1 MKRRTILPS
10 TTASAIAFSILILS
24 LSTQAQGDL
33 SLSTAD
39 GLSLTLSPDGQV
51 TSVTLGGEELVSEP
65 APALWVR
72 DMSRAAEPDVPNL
85 LSNPGFEEGET
96 GWSPLAANRD
106 VAIALTAEVA
116 HEGDWALEFVGLADA
131 QGFGG
136 WESDPI
142 PVTGGLRYRV
152 SGWFRVREGF
162 VTRPSGSPV
171 LWQRRVYEGSIHPT
185 GLYLQWLDAQKRDL
199 GPPSLAAL
207 LHWNAQ
213 EWKRVTREVVAPPD
227 AHYVKVAVAARLEG
241 QTLWADDI
249 SLIQSPEVEA
259 GVGGTVV
266 AESEGR
272 LTQTATLANGLVITA
287 TYTAH
292 PDHIAISGTVRDTS
306 GQPRALEVC
315 FALPVD
321 LDGWTWWDDVRT
333 PRPIGEPIVYENVVS
348 ADFNAWL
355 PMSLYPY
362 AAVTAGGGLALALRM
377 DQPRVAE
384 LAYDAATGRYLA
396 RFHLGIDPAASK
408 LAGQASF
415 AVELYRFD
423 PEWGF
428 RAAMEKYARLHPEW
442 MDTPRDLYQCVG
454 YNQGSFLGPW
464 AAPQAKEDDE
474 ANIYSAQ
481 YTAAEI
487 NIDVR
492 ASSEPRPTY
501 AEALAAVQA
510 LIADPDPAISSW
522 GRAITES
529 VSLDANGDWLIK
541 TVGVHPWDPDH
552 WEAIWAA
559 DFDPEIAGGMAQW
572 TIEQRVDRAFAA
584 TEDIGAH
591 LDGVQID
598 NFGSTPSID
607 CDPAHLALAD
617 IPLTYSANTYQPG
630 LHNVSGVYEYLA
642 HLRQHLDALW
652 GSDRALSVNFWG
664 LGTVNY
670 LAPWIDAFGSEGSS
684 HKEGSNFDF
693 WTLDYRRA
701 IAYHKPRIFANQQP
715 DLTLDQVREY
725 ANRCLFYGMM
735 PVVGPHAAGW
745 PPEASQVL
753 TDTHRVLF
761 QFWATGW
768 EPVTHAWT
776 DREAVWVERFGGRGE
791 GLFFT
796 LHNTL
801 TETVACTLTVDAEA
815 LGIEHPAALTVTEL
829 VSGEEVLFEVEEGR
843 MLIPAEV
850 EGLGTLVFRLSG
862 LGYRIYLPLVMKE

>member
-1 MKRRTILPS
+1 MGI
-10 TTASAIAFSILILS
+10 
-24 LSTQAQGDL
+24 
-33 SLSTAD
+33 
-39 GLSLTLSPDGQV
+39 
-51 TSVTLGGEELVSEP
+51 
-65 APALWVR
+65 
-72 DMSRAAEPDVPNL
+72 
-85 LSNPGFEEGET
+85 
-96 GWSPLAANRD
+96 
-106 VAIALTAEVA
+106 
-116 HEGDWALEFVGLADA
+116 
-131 QGFGG
+131 
-136 WESDPI
+136 
-142 PVTGGLRYRV
+142 
-152 SGWFRVREGF
+152 
-162 VTRPSGSPV
+162 
-171 LWQRRVYEGSIHPT
+171 
-185 GLYLQWLDAQKRDL
+185 
-199 GPPSLAAL
+199 
-207 LHWNAQ
+207 
-213 EWKRVTREVVAPPD
+213 
-227 AHYVKVAVAARLEG
+227 
-241 QTLWADDI
+241 
-249 SLIQSPEVEA
+249 
-259 GVGGTVV
+259 
-266 AESEGR
+266 
-272 LTQTATLANGLVITA
+272 
-287 TYTAH
+287 
-292 PDHIAISGTVRDTS
+292 
-306 GQPRALEVC
+306 
-315 FALPVD
+315 
-321 LDGWTWWDDVRT
+321 
-333 PRPIGEPIVYENVVS
+333 
-348 ADFNAWL
+348 
-355 PMSLYPY
+355 YPY
-362 AAVTAGGGLALALRM
+362 AAVTAGEGLALALRM

-423 PEWGF
+423 PKWGF

-442 MDTPRDLYQCVG
+442 MDTPRDLYQYVG

-541 TVGVHPWDPDH
+541 TVGVHSWDPDH

-584 TEDIGAH
+584 TEEIGAH

-598 NFGSTPSID
+598 NFGSTPCVD

-630 LHNVSGVYEYLA
+630 LHNMSGVYEYLA

-684 HKEGSNFDF
+684 HKEESNFDF

-715 DLTLDQVREY
+715 ELTLDQVREY

-761 QFWATGW
+761 QFWAAGW

-776 DREAVWVERFGGRGE
+776 DHEAVWVERFGGRGE

-801 TETVACTLTVDAEA
+801 AETVACTLTVDAKA

-843 MLIPAEV
+843 MLIPAQV